1 MALVEN
7 RIRTKNHFIELARFT
22 LFLFK
27 KLYISTLKFFKRL
40 YGQKQRELKHILAS
54 FFRTVE

>member
-1 MALVEN
+1 
-7 RIRTKNHFIELARFT
+7 
-22 LFLFK
+22 
-27 KLYISTLKFFKRL
+27 LYISALKFFKRL